1 MKSKNLTYTG
11 VITLILGVALLF
23 MQATAINVVVMVV
36 GGAFLLS
43 SVIDLIVVFHSKAT
57 LEVNGEKKSAGSI
70 SIISTLTAVA
80 TGALGL
86 WMLLMPESFS
96 SLLVY
101 VFAAII
107 LLAGLYHISMLGF
120 GFRNARFPFAFYI
133 LPILLVATGVV
144 IFVLG
149 PVKMMNAIVLVTGI
163 ALIVYAVCN
172 FLEAAGESSYQK
184 AIEE

>member
-11 VITLILGVALLF
+11 IVTLILGVALLF

-43 SVIDLIVVFHSKAT
+43 SIIDLIIVFKSKAT
-57 LEVNGEKKSAGSI
+57 LEVNGEKRSTTSI

-86 WMLLMPESFS
+86 WMLLRPASFS

-120 GFRNARFPFAFYI
+120 GFSNVRFPFAFYI

-144 IFVLG
+144 VFILG
-149 PVKMMNAIVLVTGI
+149 PMKMMNAIVLVTGI

-172 FLEAAGESSYQK
+172 FIEAAGESSYQK
-184 AIEE
+184 VLDK